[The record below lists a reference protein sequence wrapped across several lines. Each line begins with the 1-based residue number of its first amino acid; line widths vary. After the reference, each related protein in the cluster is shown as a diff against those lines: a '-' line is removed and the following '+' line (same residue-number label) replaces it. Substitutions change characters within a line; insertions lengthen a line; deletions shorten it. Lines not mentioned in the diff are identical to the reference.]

1 MTDKTNR
8 FAGLTI
14 GGASYNAEQGRE
26 IIQYAQRHH
35 MTMRRAAELLAEING
50 WPRPRHFKE
59 MGGVV
64 NNLPPTPWSRRAL
77 PPRARSAMTMTS
89 MGDSDLINVRPDSKR

>member
-50 WPRPRHFKE
+50 WPRPRHF
-59 MGGVV
+59 GR
-64 NNLPPTPWSRRAL
+64 LR
-77 PPRARSAMTMTS
+77 
-89 MGDSDLINVRPDSKR
+89 